1 MNFNK
6 LFNLVIILA
15 VVLFIKSIISFDL
28 GNDNFINGIFISIA
42 AFMMGFFFKMAV
54 QENRKIYLFCVP
66 VSIVM
71 ILLILTLIFT

>member
-6 LFNLVIILA
+6 LFNLVIIIA

-28 GNDNFINGIFISIA
+28 GNDNMINGIFISMA
-42 AFMMGFFFKMAV
+42 AFMMGFFFKTAIE
-54 QENRKIYLFCVP
+54 ENKKTYLFCVP

-71 ILLILTLIFT
+71 ILLMLTLIFI

>member
-6 LFNLVIILA
+6 LFNFVIIIA

-28 GNDNFINGIFISIA
+28 GNDNFINGIFISMA
-42 AFMMGFFFKMAV
+42 AFMMGFFFKVAV
-54 QENRKIYLFCVP
+54 QENKKTSLFCVS

-71 ILLILTLIFT
+71 ILLMLTFIFT

>member
-6 LFNLVIILA
+6 LFNLVIIIA

-28 GNDNFINGIFISIA
+28 GNDNMINGIFISMA

-54 QENRKIYLFCVP
+54 RENVKVLLFCVS

-71 ILLILTLIFT
+71 ILLMLTFIFT